1 MSLTLSFGDFPIW
14 EMEMWTKDVPC
25 SGDGTLRKN
34 PDVWIKWKIT
44 HALNLH
50 GVQYRIAR
58 RGAELLD
65 VGGRLVYST
74 CSLNPVENEV

>member
-1 MSLTLSFGDFPIW
+1 
-14 EMEMWTKDVPC
+14 MEIMLKDVPC

-65 VGGRLVYST
+65 IGGRLVYST